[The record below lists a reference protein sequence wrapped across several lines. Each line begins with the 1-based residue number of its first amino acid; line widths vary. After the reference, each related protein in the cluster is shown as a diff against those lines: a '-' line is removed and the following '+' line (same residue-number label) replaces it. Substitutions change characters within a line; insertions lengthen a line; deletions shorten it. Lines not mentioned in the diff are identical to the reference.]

1 MCISLYKRVFPK
13 WPAATAVKAG
23 AWQQQVQGGVPVLAD
38 VAGSSI
44 EGGGAPPGLGMA
56 SFA

>member
-13 WPAATAVKAG
+13 WPAATAVAAG
-23 AWQQQVQGGVPVLAD
+23 AWQRGGGALAD
-38 VAGSSI
+38 VPGSSF